1 MSCGC
6 LPCFGNKEESRAEDN
21 SPAPQAKNVSTHL
34 SPPHV
39 HSSMQAP
46 SAETG
51 NKPDSPPAENG
62 DNTAKTFTFRELAIA
77 TKNFR
82 QECLLGEGGFGRVFR
97 ATLQS
102 SGQVV
107 AVRQLDRSGTQ
118 GSKEFQVEVLM
129 LSLLQHP
136 NLVSLI
142 GYCADGE
149 QRLLVYEYMPAGSLK
164 NFLFDLQPNI
174 KPMNWSTRMKI
185 ALGIAQG
192 LEYLHEKANPPII
205 YRDLKASNILLD
217 EMNNPRLS
225 DYGLA
230 KLVQS
235 GNKMHVPRVMATYG
249 YCAPEYE
256 RHGELTSKS
265 DVYSFGVIL
274 LELITGRKALDTT
287 RPADEQNIVSWA
299 QPIFRDPK
307 MFPEMADP
315 LLKKDFPITSLNQAV
330 GVASMCLHE
339 EPSVRPLIM
348 DVVAALSFL
357 ATAPPETPVPARLMS
372 ILSSRVETTS
382 QHGVSHSFNHTNA
395 SCHKRDY
402 SSDSE
407 EDDDQKNN
415 PKEHESST
423 SSDDEYSK
431 SKSNHKFK
439 DSSKW
444 SSRSSRRSSRNS
456 KNNSIYS
463 RDDSL
468 GFSMRC
474 DSNLPED
481 SIPPNL
487 RQSSKVQEHHDHSD
501 SDSDS
506 DSDSSSDEESS
517 DEMPH
522 NHNVSINSRASG
534 KSLNSTTRQ
543 ESCVKS
549 IGSTSS
555 RSSSFSSEDG
565 DIFSPKQHD
574 DLMEQSMRS
583 RDGSEYSRHNSMAD
597 SEKEHER

>member
-6 LPCFGNKEESRAEDN
+6 LPCFGSKEEIQAEDN
-21 SPAPQAKNVSTHL
+21 LPVPHAKNVSTRL

-46 SAETG
+46 SVETG

-62 DNTAKTFTFRELAIA
+62 ENTAKTFTFRELAIA

-102 SGQVV
+102 SGQIV

-129 LSLLQHP
+129 LTLLQHP
-136 NLVSLI
+136 NLVNLI

-164 NFLFDLQPNI
+164 NFLFDLPPNK
-174 KPMNWSTRMKI
+174 KPLNWSTRMKI

-225 DYGLA
+225 EYGLA

-256 RHGELTSKS
+256 SHGELTSKS

-287 RPADEQNIVSWA
+287 RPVDEQNIVSWA

-307 MFPEMADP
+307 IFPEMADP

-339 EPSVRPLIM
+339 EPSVRPLIT

-372 ILSSRVETTS
+372 ILSSRVENPS
-382 QHGVSHSFNHTNA
+382 QHGVNHSFNDTNA

-402 SSDSE
+402 SSDS
-407 EDDDQKNN
+407 DDDEDQKNR

-423 SSDDEYSK
+423 SSDDDD
-431 SKSNHKFK
+431 SKSNSKRNFK

-444 SSRSSRRSSRNS
+444 SSRSSRSRRKSRNI
-456 KNNSIYS
+456 SIYS

-468 GFSMRC
+468 GFSMRY
-474 DSNLPED
+474 DSSLPED

-487 RQSSKVQEHHDHSD
+487 RQSSNVQEPHDHSD
-501 SDSDS
+501 SG
-506 DSDSSSDEESS
+506 SSSDEESS
-517 DEMPH
+517 DEMSHDH
-522 NHNVSINSRASG
+522 NISINSRSG
-534 KSLNSTTRQ
+534 KSLTSIMRQ

-549 IGSTSS
+549 IGSSSS
-555 RSSSFSSEDG
+555 RSSSVSSEDG
-565 DIFSPKQHD
+565 DTFSPKKHD
-574 DLMEQSMRS
+574 DLMEHHSMRS
-583 RDGSEYSRHNSMAD
+583 NDGFVFEYSRHNSMAD